1 MGRLFLKLY
10 SFIAL
15 AAIVFFIGVANV
27 DNILHGT
34 LEYHLGNLTQGTYY
48 LLERRL
54 ENEPEAQWP
63 ETLAEINQ
71 GGGYQVEILLIESLS
86 LPPATMDR
94 LKKGAVV
101 VFEVYEA
108 QYTYKRL
115 GDSEWVLQVPFE
127 QSGYQHA
134 QRLTNSTFNLIEAS
148 LQGRPPGDW
157 PAIVETLN
165 QHFRFPVSL
174 IEKNKDEAL
183 SDESQKLAS
192 REIIIYEYED
202 VEEYFYRRINN
213 SPYVIKLGPFEEPIT
228 LDYLQTMLMLVF
240 SILVALAVLFWVY
253 PLWRDLK
260 QLGISTKAFGQG
272 NFSVRSDTR
281 KHSVL
286 YRLAGS
292 FNAMADRI
300 QGLISSHKELT
311 NAVSH
316 ELRTPIA
323 RLRFGMEMLQD
334 STKEEDRARFM
345 ESMNADIDELDQLV
359 AELLTYA
366 RFDRDKP
373 VLEFQRQEIYPWLNE
388 IVRQAKMGKDQISI
402 EFEIAGQDLKYACFD
417 PLLLARALGNLLQ
430 NAKRYASSEI
440 KIVFNNENGYFKLS
454 VDDDGKGIPEAD
466 REFIFDAF
474 KRLDASRDR
483 GTGGFGLGLS
493 IAQQISQ
500 WHGGEIT
507 ITDSPLGGASFSIR
521 WPEEKT

>member
-10 SFIAL
+10 SIIVL
-15 AAIVFFIGVANV
+15 AGIVFFIGAFNLET
-27 DNILHGT
+27 IIGGT
-34 LEYHLGNLTQGTYY
+34 LTYHYANLAQGTYF
-48 LLERRL
+48 LLEKRL
-54 ENEPEAQWP
+54 GETPEAQWP
-63 ETLAEINQ
+63 QLISEVNQ
-71 GGGYQVEILLIESLS
+71 GGGYKVKLLPIETLTFASTKLKQLNSGAMVLS
-86 LPPATMDR
+86 RVYKAT
-94 LKKGAVV
+94 
-101 VFEVYEA
+101 YS
-108 QYTYKRL
+108 YKRL
-115 GDSEWVLQVPFE
+115 GDSHWVMVVPFE
-127 QSGYQHA
+127 QSDYEHS
-134 QRLTNSTFNLIEAS
+134 QRLINSTFKLIEDQLKAHS
-148 LQGRPPGDW
+148 PSNW
-157 PAIVETLN
+157 PATLEQLNKQFKYPISIVE
-165 QHFRFPVSL
+165 QHQEDNL
-174 IEKNKDEAL
+174 KDE
-183 SDESQKLAS
+183 SRRLAD
-192 REIIIYEYED
+192 REVVIID
-202 VEEYFYRRINN
+202 LHDDSEYFYHRIDN
-213 SPYVIKLGPFEEPIT
+213 SPYILKLGPFDEPIA
-228 LDYLQTMLMLVF
+228 LNYIQTILMLIF
-240 SILVALAVLFWVY
+240 SVLVALAVLIWVY

-272 NFSVRSDTR
+272 DFSVRSDTR

-300 QGLISSHKELT
+300 QSLISSHKELT

-334 STKEEDRARFM
+334 STKEEDRTRFM

-388 IVRQAKMGKDQISI
+388 IVRQAKMGKDKLSI
-402 EFEIAGQDLKYACFD
+402 EFEIAGQDFRYARFD

-440 KIVFNNENGYFKLS
+440 KIVFSNENGYFKLS
-454 VDDDGKGIPEAD
+454 VDDDGEGIPEAD
-466 REFIFDAF
+466 RESIFDAF

-493 IAQQISQ
+493 IVQQITH

-507 ITDSPLGGASFSIR
+507 ITDSSLGGASFTIR
-521 WPEEKT
+521 WPKNQ